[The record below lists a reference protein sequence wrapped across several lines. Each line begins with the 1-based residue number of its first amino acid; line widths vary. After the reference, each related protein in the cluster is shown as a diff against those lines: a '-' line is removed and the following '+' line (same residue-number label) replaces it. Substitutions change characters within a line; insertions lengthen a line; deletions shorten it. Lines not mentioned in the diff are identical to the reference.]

1 MGFNWQCHREI
12 WYVKSKYVFRS
23 ISLERASHGGYSL
36 VAYFFTGL
44 NNFKLKSL
52 WLFKVMN
59 DILDKISPLETK
71 TVFDLL
77 QKSSVIGSAL
87 QVLEKVPQQFLVCYL
102 RNIVWGWN
110 SVGGYVKFSYRETIW
125 PEKLKKNSNNNNSKD
140 EENGNEQA

>member
-1 MGFNWQCHREI
+1 
-12 WYVKSKYVFRS
+12 
-23 ISLERASHGGYSL
+23 
-36 VAYFFTGL
+36 
-44 NNFKLKSL
+44 
-52 WLFKVMN
+52 MN

-87 QVLEKVPQQFLVCYL
+87 HVLEKVPQQFLVSYL

-110 SVGGYVKFSYRETIW
+110 SVGGYVKFLYRETIW

-140 EENGNEQA
+140 EENGNEQT